1 MTKAKPDPAVF
12 LMATKGLGLP
22 PETCV
27 VFEDAKVGVQAVKA
41 VGMKCVAI
49 GDSEI
54 LSQADYCF
62 KTTAAIP
69 LNLIQTLVY
78 SYE

>member
-1 MTKAKPDPAVF
+1 VTKAKPDPAVF

-41 VGMKCVAI
+41 AGMKCVAI